1 MKAIPKRKGESEDQ
15 FKKTSEAL
23 FNNIIQV
30 ADNAGATDEHR
41 AINYLAVRYDEIY
54 HRTQAAQDENYSF
67 TGVDVRP
74 SRLGGTRKIV
84 DVICSYENRA
94 NRAIQKWFV
103 RVDVTEE
110 FPFLVSPMQQYF
122 ER

>member
-1 MKAIPKRKGESEDQ
+1 MCNGLLVPIVMVDQIYSFDRDALMKAIPKRKGESEDQ

-54 HRTQAAQDENYSF
+54 HRTQGYKMK
-67 TGVDVRP
+67 TIH
-74 SRLGGTRKIV
+74 L
-84 DVICSYENRA
+84 
-94 NRAIQKWFV
+94 
-103 RVDVTEE
+103 
-110 FPFLVSPMQQYF
+110 LV
-122 ER
+122 